1 MRRFI
6 SVVSTIALSVL
17 ASACGGKTAP
27 VEVDDTP
34 LQVSPATQAVASL
47 GEIKTFTVV
56 SSTDWY
62 ARSSASWAKIQTASG
77 KADKSGSP
85 LTVNCEENKGT
96 EPRTAQITV
105 SNLGKETV
113 TVSLDQ
119 AAGDGTTPV
128 TRRGIATA

>member
-56 SSTDWY
+56 S
-62 ARSSASWAKIQTASG
+62 
-77 KADKSGSP
+77 
-85 LTVNCEENKGT
+85 L
-96 EPRTAQITV
+96 
-105 SNLGKETV
+105 
-113 TVSLDQ
+113 SL
-119 AAGDGTTPV
+119 
-128 TRRGIATA
+128 IHI